1 MNQNAAILATSGE
14 HLGIKEWPGAKHNPA
29 IVAMFA
35 AKGHEWVQDDETP
48 WCAAFVGSV
57 LAQLGLP
64 HTGKLNARSY
74 LDWGFKVDMQD
85 ALPGDVVVFW
95 RGSRQG
101 WQGHVAFLVR
111 FEGDSVIVRG
121 GNQGNAVSDA
131 PYPVGRILGIRR
143 HDGVV
148 KEGLRP
154 VLRRGDSGVFV
165 LELQRAL
172 VGLGY
177 TLGTMD
183 DKFGSRTLAAVVAF
197 QADHDLKPDGVV
209 GPRTWAALL
218 DSPAPRAL
226 RDKTEA
232 DLRARAEPTIKAAD
246 AGQMGTAVT
255 GVLVGAPVVVSQV
268 QGAVA
273 AIEGAQ
279 GTLDRVLGL
288 GVPLLVVAA
297 VIIGG
302 LIIWHQFARV
312 KAVRVEDAQTGANDR
327 V

>member
-1 MNQNAAILATSGE
+1 MNRNAAILATSGE
-14 HLGIKEWPGAKHNPA
+14 YLGIKEWPGAKHNPD
-29 IVAMFA
+29 ILAMFA
-35 AKGHEWVQDDETP
+35 AAGHSGINDDETP
-48 WCAAFVGSV
+48 WCAAFVAAV

-111 FEGDSVIVRG
+111 FEGDNVIVRG

-131 PYPVGRILGIRR
+131 PYPVSRILGIRR
-143 HDGVV
+143 HDGVASD
-148 KEGLRP
+148 GTRP

-172 VGLGY
+172 TRLGY
-177 TLGTMD
+177 TLGAMD

-197 QADHDLKPDGVV
+197 QADNDLKPDGIV
-209 GPRTWAALL
+209 GPRTWSAILE
-218 DSPAPRAL
+218 DPKPRAL

-232 DLRARAEPTIKAAD
+232 DLRARSEPTIKAAD

-255 GVLVGAPVVVSQV
+255 GVLVGVPVVASQM
-268 QGAVA
+268 QAAVA
-273 AIEGAQ
+273 AIETAQ
-279 GTLDRVLGL
+279 STLGRVWGLGL
-288 GVPLLVVAA
+288 PLLIAAA

-302 LIIWHQFARV
+302 VIIWHQFARV

-327 V
+327 I